1 MLDGRVLFEQ
11 FLDTLVG
18 LLVEQRHGAAP
29 LAVVEG
35 RPPLPE
41 EARDDR
47 VDGGAR
53 AEEDTGDLGG
63 REPFGGEQRNV
74 HPQPSTRFHFALH
87 LGDEALAFLGDNGD
101 ILHVRPFLWWLDG
114 FGVFTMPQRTAV
126 CSIILGIYLVSFV
139 ARVAMYMW
147 GQEGY
152 LQPLRIFDVGEE
164 RSIPT
169 WFESIQFLLCSILLA
184 VVAVAK
190 KRRND
195 RYILHWGVLS
205 IILLLLSLDEV
216 ASIHEAIGQQ
226 SERLLHNTTG
236 FTPGGAIKFF
246 WVVPGTIF
254 VLIVLV
260 AYLRFLANLPRST
273 RYSFLLAGA
282 LFVLGALGLEM
293 LSAQVSSSSEGI
305 ANFFGSA
312 VPKIMIGLQ
321 TCVEEMF
328 EMLGLTAFVYAL
340 LAYIRSY
347 VEDINVRVRIDK
359 SA

>member
-1 MLDGRVLFEQ
+1 M
-11 FLDTLVG
+11 
-18 LLVEQRHGAAP
+18 
-29 LAVVEG
+29 
-35 RPPLPE
+35 
-41 EARDDR
+41 RDR
-47 VDGGAR
+47 R
-53 AEEDTGDLGG
+53 EEDTMVLAIYAKTIVRIIIIAVMLITLAGLAA
-63 REPFGGEQRNV
+63 
-74 HPQPSTRFHFALH
+74 RF
-87 LGDEALAFLGDNGD
+87 
-101 ILHVRPFLWWLDG
+101 
-114 FGVFTMPQRTAV
+114 
-126 CSIILGIYLVSFV
+126 
-139 ARVAMYMW
+139 AMYMW
-147 GQEGY
+147 GVEGY

-190 KRRND
+190 KQRND

-205 IILLLLSLDEV
+205 IILMLLSLDEV

-236 FTPGGAIKFF
+236 FIPSGAIKFF

-254 VLIVLV
+254 VVIVLV
-260 AYLRFLANLPRST
+260 AYLRFLADLPQST
-273 RYSFLLAGA
+273 RRSFLFAGA

-305 ANFFGSA
+305 ANFFGMELGLSRHSGSA
-312 VPKIMIGLQ
+312 LPKIMIGLQ

-347 VEDINVRVRIDK
+347 VEDITVRVRIDK

>member
-1 MLDGRVLFEQ
+1 MVLAIN
-11 FLDTLVG
+11 VKK
-18 LLVEQRHGAAP
+18 VVRAMII
-29 LAVVEG
+29 AV
-35 RPPLPE
+35 L
-41 EARDDR
+41 
-47 VDGGAR
+47 
-53 AEEDTGDLGG
+53 
-63 REPFGGEQRNV
+63 
-74 HPQPSTRFHFALH
+74 
-87 LGDEALAFLGDNGD
+87 
-101 ILHVRPFLWWLDG
+101 
-114 FGVFTMPQRTAV
+114 
-126 CSIILGIYLVSFV
+126 IITLVSFV

-169 WFESIQFLLCSILLA
+169 WFESIQFLLCSMLLA
-184 VVAVAK
+184 VVTIAK
-190 KRRND
+190 KQRND
-195 RYILHWGVLS
+195 RYSLHWGVLS

-254 VLIVLV
+254 AFIVLL
-260 AYLRFLANLPRST
+260 AYLRFLADLPRST
-273 RYSFLLAGA
+273 RYSFLFAGA

-312 VPKIMIGLQ
+312 IPKIMIGLQ

-347 VEDINVRVRIDK
+347 VEDITVRVRIDK

>member
-1 MLDGRVLFEQ
+1 LRLLGVFARGPSLELGPKLHGGGKSSGRVFFMQ
-11 FLDTLVG
+11 NVG
-18 LLVEQRHGAAP
+18 YTERGSS
-29 LAVVEG
+29 G
-35 RPPLPE
+35 
-41 EARDDR
+41 
-47 VDGGAR
+47 
-53 AEEDTGDLGG
+53 
-63 REPFGGEQRNV
+63 
-74 HPQPSTRFHFALH
+74 
-87 LGDEALAFLGDNGD
+87 GD
-101 ILHVRPFLWWLDG
+101 IMELTIYAKKIVRA
-114 FGVFTMPQRTAV
+114 MIIAV
-126 CSIILGIYLVSFV
+126 LLITLVSFL

-184 VVAVAK
+184 VIAVAK
-190 KRRND
+190 KRRSD
-195 RYILHWGVLS
+195 RYSLHWGVLS
-205 IILLLLSLDEV
+205 IIFLLLSLDEV

-226 SERLLHNTTG
+226 SDRLLHNTTG

-246 WVVPGTIF
+246 WVVPGAIF

-273 RYSFLLAGA
+273 RYSFLFAGA
-282 LFVLGALGLEM
+282 LFVLGAVGLEM

-305 ANFFGSA
+305 TNFFGMELGLSRHSGSA
-312 VPKIMIGLQ
+312 IPKIMIGLQ

-347 VEDINVRVRIDK
+347 IEDINTRVRLDK
-359 SA
+359 SD